1 MISAH
6 VQDARV
12 QASDIVWRQDEKRLV
27 VGMNRLDWEQTL
39 SGGTAPRRS
48 IAALRF
54 DRVLA
59 CKSRNID
66 LEAPE
71 AVLELVGIEFHPGE
85 APGGSAMLLF
95 SHGGALR
102 LDVECLECEL
112 TDLGTDDLGTSD
124 LGIAPLGRRRET
136 LASFRRSA
144 TEPDAP
150 LRRASLEHRRRTIA
164 LAMGPG
170 LAGTTSAKGLTAIGR
185 RAIEHRPSTRRQ
197 KAAMPVRLDRQQRR
211 FRPAICRRFSPP
223 SARFRPMSSAPP
235 APSSTTWPRAA
246 TPP

>member
-1 MISAH
+1 MPAPEPLKLIALDADDLAVISAH

-27 VGMNRLDWEQTL
+27 VGIDRLDWEQTL
-39 SGGTAPRRS
+39 SGGTEPRRS

-66 LEAPE
+66 LAQPE

-85 APGGSAMLLF
+85 APGGSALLLF
-95 SHGGALR
+95 SHGEALR

-124 LGIAPLGRRRET
+124 LAMPRGRRGDSG
-136 LASFRRSA
+136 AVGWA
-144 TEPDAP
+144 TGALCAVPTI
-150 LRRASLEHRRRTIA
+150 LHRRRDH
-164 LAMGPG
+164 
-170 LAGTTSAKGLTAIGR
+170 
-185 RAIEHRPSTRRQ
+185 HRWARGS
-197 KAAMPVRLDRQQRR
+197 L
-211 FRPAICRRFSPP
+211 SPP
-223 SARFRPMSSAPP
+223 YGSCF
-235 APSSTTWPRAA
+235 RAA
-246 TPP
+246 RVDGPWPPRH